1 MRFRAAGGPSRERPC
16 AFERRAGRAVS
27 VVELAIAGALSL
39 LGLRSL
45 WKWARR
51 PLQDGTVVDHLLFA
65 LFATGRVG
73 LWFAFAGIFVL
84 YALTSVDGRLTSEFD
99 RFRWALLIPIV
110 LAALQLV
117 AGYALG
123 RRASG

>member
-1 MRFRAAGGPSRERPC
+1 
-16 AFERRAGRAVS
+16 VS
-27 VVELAIAGALSL
+27 VLELVIAAAFVAI
-39 LGLRSL
+39 GLRSL

-84 YALTSVDGRLTSEFD
+84 YALTSVDGRPTSEFD
-99 RFRWALLIPIV
+99 RFRWALAVPIV
-110 LAALQLV
+110 LAAIQVL
-117 AGYALG
+117 AAYALG
-123 RRASG
+123 RRAPD

>member
-1 MRFRAAGGPSRERPC
+1 M
-16 AFERRAGRAVS
+16 S
-27 VVELAIAGALSL
+27 VVELVIAAAFVAM
-39 LGLRSL
+39 GLRSL

-84 YALTSVDGRLTSEFD
+84 YALTSVDGRPTSEFD
-99 RFRWALLIPIV
+99 RFRWALVVPIV
-110 LAALQLV
+110 LAAVQVL

-123 RRASG
+123 RRAPD